1 VALIVAVLAYGA
13 IVAGLVAVTQ
23 FLPAVLGHESSP
35 IYTDSNGQTGGALST
50 IGFAGF
56 TVMVIGSILTF
67 VVGIVM
73 QAGLLSGCLDIAD
86 GKPVTIGSFFKP
98 RNLRSAL
105 LAGLLVAVAATI
117 GHALCIIPGIIVS
130 VLTLFT
136 IPFAVDRSLSP
147 VDSIKAS
154 IATVRANLGPTLLS
168 WLVQIAAVFVGAI
181 LCLVGALV
189 GAPIALLVLTYT
201 YRTLSG
207 GRVVALEQP
216 GYPA

>member
-1 VALIVAVLAYGA
+1 MAVPVVVYGA
-13 IVAGLVAVTQ
+13 ILMGLVALTQ
-23 FLPAVLGHESSP
+23 FLPTVLGHESSP
-35 IYTDSNGQTGGALST
+35 MYTDINGHTSDVLST
-50 IGFAGF
+50 IGFASA

-86 GKPVTIGSFFKP
+86 GKPVTIGSFFRP

-105 LAGLLVAVAATI
+105 LAGLLVALAATI
-117 GHALCIIPGIIVS
+117 GHALCIIPGIIVTVFS
-130 VLTLFT
+130 LFT

-168 WLVQIAAVFVGAI
+168 WLVQFAAVFVGVI

-189 GAPIALLVLTYT
+189 GAPVALLILTYT
-201 YRTLSG
+201 YRTLTG

-216 GYPA
+216 GPYSA